1 MTVWAIVP
9 VKPLGRGKSRLSS
22 VLSAEDRLE
31 MNRSMLEH
39 TLQVLVSVPKVA
51 RVLVIS
57 RDLAAL
63 SLARDYNALTVQET
77 DESDLNTA
85 LQRATLF
92 ARQYTLRG
100 VLILPADLP
109 LLTRLDI
116 ETILLNDPGPPG
128 VVVVPDR
135 HRRGTNAMLV
145 LPPGLIKYEFGD
157 NSYQRHCLSARK
169 KGAHLVELEIT
180 SLALDLDLPEDLR
193 LVEEG
198 LKTSAFWKGK
208 DPGISATILGEVPG
222 ERNAVQ
228 KDRKETG

>member
-9 VKPLGRGKSRLSS
+9 VKPLGRGKSRLSN

-39 TLQVLVSVPKVA
+39 TLQVLNSVPKVA

-63 SLARDYNALTVQET
+63 ALARDYNARTVQET
-77 DESDLNTA
+77 GESDLNTA

-109 LLTRLDI
+109 LLAKDDI
-116 ETILLNDPGPPG
+116 ETVLRNEPGPPA

-135 HRRGTNAMLV
+135 HRRGTNALLV
-145 LPPGLIKYEFGD
+145 VPPGLIEYEFGE
-157 NSYQRHCLSARK
+157 NSYQKHCTSARR
-169 KGAHLVELEIT
+169 KGAHLVELEIP
-180 SLALDLDLPEDLR
+180 SLALDLDLPQDLR
-193 LVEEG
+193 QVEKELG
-198 LKTSAFWKGK
+198 TPAFWKNKG
-208 DPGISATILGEVPG
+208 SGEVSPTAGGLPG
-222 ERNAVQ
+222 DVHVL
-228 KDRKETG
+228 RKNGKEMG